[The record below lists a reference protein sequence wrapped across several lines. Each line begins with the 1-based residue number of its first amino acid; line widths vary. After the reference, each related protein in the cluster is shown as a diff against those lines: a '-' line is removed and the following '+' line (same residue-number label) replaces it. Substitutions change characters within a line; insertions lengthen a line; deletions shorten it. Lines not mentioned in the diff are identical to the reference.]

1 MSSSEA
7 PQSHHAE
14 DLPRRGGALA
24 VVALILSVV
33 AVGLSAWA
41 AFGPAR
47 KSPSDTAYTAGQ
59 QSDAKIA
66 VCAAAD
72 VVRRG
77 VSLNTNLRSPG
88 GEGDVTGSLAVAA
101 NARLSL
107 SDGGQYLVSRLDPAT
122 PAEVADAVKKFAN
135 TLLDIGAA
143 ATAGSPN
150 TDPDQA
156 ARLRDADAEN
166 AKLAVLCK

>member
-1 MSSSEA
+1 MSSSAA
-7 PQSHHAE
+7 PQSHQPE
-14 DLPRRGGALA
+14 DLPRRGGVLA
-24 VVALILSVV
+24 VIAVVLSV
-33 AVGLSAWA
+33 AALGLSAWA
-41 AFGPAR
+41 AFRPVNESPAE
-47 KSPSDTAYTAGQ
+47 SAFTAGQ
-59 QSDAKIA
+59 QNDAKVV

-72 VVRRG
+72 LVRRG
-77 VSLNTNLRSPG
+77 ISLNTNLQSPG

-107 SDGGQYLVSRLDPAT
+107 SDGGQYLIARLDSAT
-122 PAEVADAVKKFAN
+122 PTALADAVKKFAN

-143 ATAGSPN
+143 ATAGSQN

-166 AKLAVLCK
+166 AKVAELCK